1 MRSSLRADRAR
12 FHETHGNAPI
22 SALPQ
27 LVQLLRPGICVA
39 PYVAIQTE
47 ASPSLLMQA
56 ARDSRCSI
64 ALPHVTSRSA
74 ALRFLAHA
82 DADTLVS
89 GPFGL
94 LQPPET
100 APMLC
105 PDIILTP
112 LLGFTRSGWRLGQG
126 AGHYD
131 RAFLE
136 WPQAM
141 RIGVAFSV
149 QERPEL
155 PYDAWDVPLH
165 AVITEREWIEIA

>member
-1 MRSSLRADRAR
+1 MRKLLRADRAR
-12 FHETHGNAPI
+12 FHENHGDAPI
-22 SALPQ
+22 SVLPQ
-27 LVQLLRPGICVA
+27 FTQLLRPGICVA
-39 PYVAIQTE
+39 AYIAIQTE
-47 ASPSLLMQA
+47 ASPNLLVQA
-56 ARDSRCSI
+56 ARDSQCAI

-74 ALRFLAHA
+74 ALRFFAYTGA
-82 DADTLVS
+82 NALVT

-94 LQPPET
+94 LQPPGT
-100 APMLC
+100 APLLS

-112 LLGFTRSGWRLGQG
+112 LLGFTRSGLRLGQG

-131 RAFLE
+131 RAFAE